1 MSEIRITPLG
11 AGQDVGR
18 SCLLATI
25 GGKNIMLDC
34 GMHMGYN
41 DERRFPDFTYIA
53 EGNLTEHLDCVIISH
68 FHLDH
73 CGALPFMTEMVGY
86 SGPIYMTQPTKALCP
101 VLLEDM
107 RKVAVERKGET
118 NFFTSSM
125 IKDCIKKVTTVSLHE
140 TVQVDDE
147 LEIKAYYAGH
157 VLGAAMFQVKVGDHS
172 LVYTGDY
179 NMTPD
184 RHLGA
189 AWIDKCR
196 PDLLITESTYATT
209 IRDSKR
215 CRERDFLKKVHT
227 CVERGGKVLIPVFA
241 LGRVQEL
248 CILLDTYWDRMNLKV
263 PVYFT
268 QGLAETANK
277 YYRMFITWTNQKIR
291 RTFVHRNMFDFKHIK
306 PFDKSYIDNAGPM
319 VVFATPGMLHAGL
332 SLAVFKKWAP
342 SEHNMVI
349 MPGYCVQGTVGHKIL
364 NGAKQVEIDR
374 QNIQV
379 KLTVEYM
386 SFSAHADAK
395 GIMQLIRHSQPSNVM
410 LVHGENAKM
419 EFLKQKIMQEF
430 NINCYKPGNGETA
443 VIPVTTSL
451 KVEVSLPLIRQC
463 LATDALADYYQA
475 CSFSSSTPSIAAPDA
490 APGGSSGANVP
501 STGSST
507 ASDVPSS
514 DGAGGSLQQ
523 GMAGATARSKRKE
536 REEELRTIGAMA
548 TAAAKRPKL
557 LHGVLIVKNENVRVT
572 RVCDAWQ
579 ELGLTPHQ
587 VRYTQRLDLPPHAA
601 LPHPATHDLHATL
614 SRLCPGQPVSVGDCQ
629 VSVGDVLVRV
639 QPSDHDTAAG
649 DSTTLLLSYTHQDES
664 LGCKIMK
671 IINDTYNLT
680 AT

>member
-1 MSEIRITPLG
+1 MRLEGCGSAG

-18 SCLLATI
+18 SCILVTI

-41 DERRFPDFTYIA
+41 DDRRFPDFSYITD
-53 EGNLTEHLDCVIISH
+53 GPLTDYLDCIIISH

-73 CGALPFMTEMVGY
+73 CGALPYMTEMVGY
-86 SGPIYMTQPTKALCP
+86 NGPIYMTQPTKALCP

-118 NFFTSSM
+118 NFFTSVM
-125 IKDCIKKVTTVSLHE
+125 IKDCMKKVVTVTLHE
-140 TVQVDDE
+140 TLQVDSD

-157 VLGAAMFQVKVGDHS
+157 VLGAAMFHIRVGSQS

-196 PDLLITESTYATT
+196 PDLLISESTYATT

-215 CRERDFLKKVHT
+215 CRERDFLKKVHDA
-227 CVERGGKVLIPVFA
+227 VDRGGKVLIPVFA

-263 PVYFT
+263 PIYFT
-268 QGLAETANK
+268 MGLAETANK

-306 PFDKSYIDNAGPM
+306 PFDKSYMDNPGPM

-332 SLAVFKKWAP
+332 SLAIFKKWA
-342 SEHNMVI
+342 SNANNMVI

-364 NGAKQVEIDR
+364 NGAKKIDFENRTSVEV
-374 QNIQV
+374 N
-379 KLTVEYM
+379 LTVEYM

-395 GIMQLIRHSQPSNVM
+395 GIMQLIRHCEPKNVM

-430 NINCYKPGNGETA
+430 NINCYKPGNGETSI
-443 VIPVTTSL
+443 IPVSIDL
-451 KVEVSLPLIRQC
+451 DVEVSLPL
-463 LATDALADYYQA
+463 LKHTMALPTSA
-475 CSFSSSTPSIAAPDA
+475 SPSSS
-490 APGGSSGANVP
+490 SS
-501 STGSST
+501 SR
-507 ASDVPSS
+507 ASN
-514 DGAGGSLQQ
+514 
-523 GMAGATARSKRKE
+523 T
-536 REEELRTIGAMA
+536 EESRT
-548 TAAAKRPKL
+548 KKQKV
-557 LHGVLIVKNENVRVT
+557 LHGVLIMKNNNLRIVGVNEAWGDLGVT
-572 RVCDAWQ
+572 AHNLRFTERIEVDEPGPVPA
-579 ELGLTPHQ
+579 LTS
-587 VRYTQRLDLPPHAA
+587 A
-601 LPHPATHDLHATL
+601 LH
-614 SRLCPGQPVSVGDCQ
+614 
-629 VSVGDVLVRV
+629 
-639 QPSDHDTAAG
+639 
-649 DSTTLLLSYTHQDES
+649 TLLSQKLGSSQVQAVNEFQLSVADSVFINIQDDEPGKTILLSWTHQDEG
-664 LGCKIMK
+664 LGSKLLD
-671 IINDTYNLT
+671 IIKSNYKKS
-680 AT
+680 

>member
-1 MSEIRITPLG
+1 
-11 AGQDVGR
+11 
-18 SCLLATI
+18 
-25 GGKNIMLDC
+25 
-34 GMHMGYN
+34 MHMGYN
-41 DERRFPDFTYIA
+41 DDRRFPDFTYITD
-53 EGNLTEHLDCVIISH
+53 GPLTEFLDCVIISH

-73 CGALPFMTEMVGY
+73 CGALPYMTEMVGY

-125 IKDCIKKVTTVSLHE
+125 IKDCMKKVITVSLHE
-140 TVQVDDE
+140 TVQVDAD

-157 VLGAAMFQVKVGDHS
+157 VLGAAMFHIRVGQQS

-196 PDLLITESTYATT
+196 PDLLISESTYATT

-215 CRERDFLKKVHT
+215 CRERDFLKKVHD

-268 QGLAETANK
+268 MGLAETANK

-291 RTFVHRNMFDFKHIK
+291 QTFVHRNMFDFKHIK
-306 PFDKSYIDNAGPM
+306 PFDKTYMDNPGPM

-332 SLAVFKKWAP
+332 SLTIFKKWAP
-342 SEHNMVI
+342 NQNNMVI

-364 NGAKQVEIDR
+364 NGAKKIDFENRTSVEV
-374 QNIQV
+374 N
-379 KLTVEYM
+379 LSVEYM

-395 GIMQLIRHSQPSNVM
+395 GIMQLVRHCEPKNVL

-419 EFLKQKIMQEF
+419 DFLRQKIMQEF

-443 VIPVTTSL
+443 HISVSSNME
-451 KVEVSLPLIRQC
+451 VEVSLSL
-463 LATDALADYYQA
+463 LKHTM
-475 CSFSSSTPSIAAPDA
+475 AAPPTSPA
-490 APGGSSGANVP
+490 LPLAPTTSGKA
-501 STGSST
+501 
-507 ASDVPSS
+507 
-514 DGAGGSLQQ
+514 
-523 GMAGATARSKRKE
+523 
-536 REEELRTIGAMA
+536 EEQPTKKQKI
-548 TAAAKRPKL
+548 
-557 LHGVLIVKNENVRVT
+557 LHGVLIMKNNSMKILGVNE
-572 RVCDAWQ
+572 AWG
-579 ELGLTPHQ
+579 ELGIVSHQLRFTERIEVEHIGPVQALTSS
-587 VRYTQRLDLPPHAA
+587 
-601 LPHPATHDLHATL
+601 LH
-614 SRLCPGQPVSVGDCQ
+614 
-629 VSVGDVLVRV
+629 
-639 QPSDHDTAAG
+639 
-649 DSTTLLLSYTHQDES
+649 TLLSQKLGTTQVQVVSEYQLSVADSVVINIQDDNDDPGKNILLSWTHQDEA
-664 LGCKIMK
+664 LGSKLLE
-671 IINDTYNLT
+671 IIKANFKK
-680 AT
+680 